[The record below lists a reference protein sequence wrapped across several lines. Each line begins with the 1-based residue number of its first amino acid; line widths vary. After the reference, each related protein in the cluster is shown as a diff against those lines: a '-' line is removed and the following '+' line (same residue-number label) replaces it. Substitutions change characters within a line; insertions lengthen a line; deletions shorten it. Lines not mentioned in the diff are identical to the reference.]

1 MGVSIRI
8 KVFNATFDNIS
19 VISGAIGIFGG
30 EHQCPEQ
37 TMKYCEKYLK
47 CNTNVFCV
55 LFAVK

>member
-1 MGVSIRI
+1 
-8 KVFNATFDNIS
+8 VFNATFDNIS